1 MEDVGEVTLMATGD
15 KWAPESD
22 PVSFE
27 STEECTPET
36 LPPRHENQP
45 KLGEEAEFGSIP

>member
-1 MEDVGEVTLMATGD
+1 MEDVGEVALTATGG

-27 STEECTPET
+27 STEECTRET

-45 KLGEEAEFGSIP
+45 RLGAEAEFVPIP